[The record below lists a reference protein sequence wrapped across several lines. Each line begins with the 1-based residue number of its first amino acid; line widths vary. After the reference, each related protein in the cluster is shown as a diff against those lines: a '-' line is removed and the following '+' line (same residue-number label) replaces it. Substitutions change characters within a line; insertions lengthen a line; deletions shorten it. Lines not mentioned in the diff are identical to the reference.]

1 MPRRDEFADLVCELL
16 SPMGE
21 VRARRMFGGYGVYCD
36 GVMMAL
42 IADEVLYLRTDER
55 TRTAYEAEGLPPFRP
70 FPDKPMTMPYH
81 RPPDSVL
88 DDGEDMLAWARPAH
102 EAALRA
108 QAAKKP
114 KKRRAATAGDN

>member
-1 MPRRDEFADLVCELL
+1 MRPRDEFADLVCELL
-16 SPMGE
+16 SPMGD

-42 IADEVLYLRTDER
+42 ITDGEVLYLRTDER
-55 TRTAYEAEGLPPFRP
+55 TRTAYEALDLPPFKP
-70 FPDKPMTMPYH
+70 FTDKPMLMPYH

-88 DDGEDMLAWARPAH
+88 DDGDEMLSWAQPAF

-114 KKRRAATAGDN
+114 KKRRQPA

>member
-1 MPRRDEFADLVCELL
+1 MPPRDAFADFVCELL
-16 SPMGE
+16 SPLGD
-21 VRARRMFGGYGVYCD
+21 VRAKRMFGGYGLYCD

-42 IADEVLYLRTDER
+42 TYDDVLYLRTDER

-70 FPDKPMTMPYH
+70 FPDRPMTMPYH

-88 DDGEDMLAWARPAH
+88 DDGEEMLAWARPAF

-114 KKRRAATAGDN
+114 RRKAAAVVEDN